1 MHYASASGR
10 AGLCFEIQMGMI
22 DRGAEISWLS
32 QYPHEKEI
40 LFAPLA
46 GFEVKHTRIEGNVLV
61 VVVSLAVNLTAQT
74 IEQARGLAAAASLS
88 LSPLPASL
96 CCRCCRCRRCCR
108 CCRRWR

>member
-40 LFAPLA
+40 LFAPLT
-46 GFEVKHTRIEGNVLV
+46 GLEVVGSRVDGGTLV
-61 VVVSLAVNLTAQT
+61 AEMRLSVNLNSLT
-74 IEQARGLAAAASLS
+74 IEQVVSKRRKICVDMGRGLLM
-88 LSPLPASL
+88 
-96 CCRCCRCRRCCR
+96 
-108 CCRRWR
+108 